1 LKFGLTLP
9 AGGEWHYPFM
19 ERKLNFAEIRRMLE
33 VGEEEGFESVWVC
46 DHVVCPTGSSF
57 DPKMRRKENFSRDCL
72 EAWTTLSAF
81 STITNKMTLCNWV
94 LCNLFRHP
102 PMLAKMASTLDV
114 ISNGRLAL
122 VMGAGWFKEEC
133 EQYGI
138 PYFPYGERMEM
149 FRESIKIIKTLWTEK
164 VANFEGKYYSVTDA
178 YLEPKPIQKPHP
190 PIWVGGSSV
199 SMMNIVA
206 EDCDGWDVGGTPDG
220 LRMKVEELGKVC
232 GKYGR
237 SRNDITISH
246 STPVLKAE
254 DYETAVKLLKPAGD
268 LNKMNVEDY
277 PAGWLLGTERDIVD
291 QVEAFSKAG
300 TDLLIV
306 VLESDQVD
314 WFNEAI
320 IPSFV

>member
-1 LKFGLTLP
+1 
-9 AGGEWHYPFM
+9 
-19 ERKLNFAEIRRMLE
+19 MLE

-190 PIWVGGSSV
+190 PIWVGGSTDIL
-199 SMMNIVA
+199 MNIVA
-206 EDCDGWDVGGTPDG
+206 EDADGWDISGTAD
-220 LRMKVEELGKVC
+220 RVKERVSSLGEKC
-232 GKYGR
+232 KDI
-237 SRNDITISH
+237 SRNPKDITIIH
-246 STPVLKAE
+246 GTAIAKA
-254 DYETAVKLLKPAGD
+254 DSYADAVKHVKPTTEYY
-268 LNKMNVEDY
+268 NVERGEEE
-277 PAGWLLGTERDIVD
+277 AMFLLGTENDIVNQIEKYEEAGVD
-291 QVEAFSKAG
+291 IFHFILPQGAEQVSWISKNILSRF
-300 TDLLIV
+300 T
-306 VLESDQVD
+306 
-314 WFNEAI
+314 
-320 IPSFV
+320 